1 VIYKALT
8 YLLILV
14 VVIVAVVFVI
24 IVVFVVMM
32 LMIIIVVM
40 FLDYCRMLTVAIVQ
54 FLSASLYFSKRGA
67 Y

>member
-1 VIYKALT
+1 
-8 YLLILV
+8 
-14 VVIVAVVFVI
+14 
-24 IVVFVVMM
+24 
-32 LMIIIVVM
+32 MIIIVVM